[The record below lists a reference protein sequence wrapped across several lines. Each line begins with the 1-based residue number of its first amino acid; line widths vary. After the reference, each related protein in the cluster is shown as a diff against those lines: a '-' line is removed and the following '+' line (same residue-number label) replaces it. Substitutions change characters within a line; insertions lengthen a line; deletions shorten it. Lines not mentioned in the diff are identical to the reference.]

1 VGTADFFK
9 GLFNDSEKVYLIT
22 AALSSLLGII
32 IGQFEVK
39 FIIDMAVYALMFI
52 YPISIALI
60 LLNLMP
66 DKFAGK
72 AVFRI
77 VVGTAFLFSIPDFL
91 KFLIPAENLNMIYK
105 IIPFS
110 ENGLG
115 WVLPSVLTFLIVN
128 AVIASA
134 SNGRDKLPLKE
145 K

>member
-1 VGTADFFK
+1 MSSVAF
-9 GLFNDSEKVYLIT
+9 EKLGEVYPE
-22 AALSSLLGII
+22 II
-32 IGQFEVK
+32 
-39 FIIDMAVYALMFI
+39 
-52 YPISIALI
+52 
-60 LLNLMP
+60 NLMP